1 MNFSKATLD
10 EFDIDIDRDITIGDL
25 KKGEFI
31 STSTMDMFS
40 RTLMSLN
47 SPFHTS
53 TSKKRNKKSKDM
65 IKSKLIE
72 DRFNSAII
80 VDLPFVNTLISTKG
94 NGLKKLDSILINLL
108 IKYNRD
114 LISYILLPCWYNEH
128 WTLYQID
135 ISKKEVCHYDSF
147 KSIKKSDENISKYIK
162 TYCENSK
169 VIKRMYQFKENIE
182 ENKIDGKNDL
192 DSYQTISMST
202 NQQTN
207 GYDCGSFVMIN
218 IYAIFYLLK
227 SNHLKLDSV
236 IVRKS
241 INKFIVSNGLDS
253 SIYDIFK
260 QGKTESKYNQMDIKR
275 IFSLLKNSK

>member
-1 MNFSKATLD
+1 
-10 EFDIDIDRDITIGDL
+10 
-25 KKGEFI
+25 
-31 STSTMDMFS
+31 
-40 RTLMSLN
+40 
-47 SPFHTS
+47 
-53 TSKKRNKKSKDM
+53 M

-80 VDLPFVNTLISTKG
+80 VDLPFVNTLISSKG

-114 LISYILLPCWYNEH
+114 LISYILLSCLYNEH

-147 KSIKKSDENISKYIK
+147 KSIKKSDENISKFIK
-162 TYCENSK
+162 IYCENSK
-169 VIKRMYQFKENIE
+169 VIQKMYQFKENIE

-207 GYDCGSFVMIN
+207 GYDCGAFVMIN

-241 INKFIVSNGLDS
+241 INNFIVSNGFDS
-253 SIYDIFK
+253 SIYDILNK
-260 QGKTESKYNQMDIKR
+260 EKLRVNIIKWR
-275 IFSLLKNSK
+275 LKEYFLY